1 MLFARLRSKE
11 TNQNFKTIVGI
22 ILHKYIYTK
31 LYDKIK
37 KFDCTQGFAHLLCRT
52 NLRTK
57 VDIYA
62 KRYAEAED
70 DSESGMD
77 ISLNESTSS

>member
-1 MLFARLRSKE
+1 MCYLRDRAQRKQIK
-11 TNQNFKTIVGI
+11 TWNNFKIQTKRWQEIAIPSGDS
-22 ILHKYIYTK
+22 KYIYTK

-37 KFDCTQGFAHLLCRT
+37 NFDCAQGFAHLSCRS

-62 KRYAEAED
+62 KRYAKTE
-70 DSESGMD
+70 GN
-77 ISLNESTSS
+77 ISK